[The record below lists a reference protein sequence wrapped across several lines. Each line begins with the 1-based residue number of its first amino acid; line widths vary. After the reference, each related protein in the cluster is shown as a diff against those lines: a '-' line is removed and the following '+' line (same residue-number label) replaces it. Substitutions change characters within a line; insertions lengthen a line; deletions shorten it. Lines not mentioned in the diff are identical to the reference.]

1 MNNPLVDIFNHFGEE
16 AQLEKLKEEVN
27 EFIEAVQS
35 GDIAH
40 MEEEYAD
47 VMVCMAQFMYAKP
60 LSETNIRNI
69 TTSKTVRTI
78 ERIITGHYENK

>member
-1 MNNPLVDIFNHFGEE
+1 MNNPLLDIFNHFGEE

-35 GDIAH
+35 GDVAH

-47 VMVCMAQFMYAKP
+47 VMVCMAQFMYGKG
-60 LSETNIRNI
+60 LSESIVLKTTTN
-69 TTSKTVRTI
+69 KVFRTI
-78 ERIITGHYENK
+78 ERIGSGYYEK